1 MPKAQVESIIYFN
14 QGISFYGYALAN
26 TFNIFN
32 CSFKAQLKLLYQL
45 AVNAIL
51 FVNLD

>member
-1 MPKAQVESIIYFN
+1 MPKVQVESIIYFK
-14 QGISFYGYALAN
+14 QGVLFYGNALAN

-32 CSFKAQLKLLYQL
+32 CLFKAQLKLPYHL

-51 FVNLD
+51 FVDLD

>member
-14 QGISFYGYALAN
+14 QGVSFYGNALAN
-26 TFNIFN
+26 TFN
-32 CSFKAQLKLLYQL
+32 CSFNAQLKLLFQL